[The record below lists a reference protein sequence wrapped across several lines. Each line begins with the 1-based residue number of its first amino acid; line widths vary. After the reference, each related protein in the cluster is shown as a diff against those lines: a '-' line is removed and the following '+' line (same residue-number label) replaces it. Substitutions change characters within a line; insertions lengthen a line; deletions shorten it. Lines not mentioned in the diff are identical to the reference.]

1 MLRYFDRISFYPV
14 SAEELLDLRADM
26 AAGRGSVDITDGTF
40 SMAEYQ
46 RFLTLNARGIAEF
59 RAQQA
64 EAFTAERLAWDQA
77 GEFSGQL
84 AS

>member
-1 MLRYFDRISFYPV
+1 M

-26 AAGRGSVDITDGTF
+26 AAGRGDVDITDGDF
-40 SMAEYQ
+40 SMAGYEQ
-46 RFLTLNARGIAEF
+46 FLVQNADGIAEF

-64 EAFTAERLAWDQA
+64 AAFAAERRAWDQA
-77 GEFSGQL
+77 GEFAGQL